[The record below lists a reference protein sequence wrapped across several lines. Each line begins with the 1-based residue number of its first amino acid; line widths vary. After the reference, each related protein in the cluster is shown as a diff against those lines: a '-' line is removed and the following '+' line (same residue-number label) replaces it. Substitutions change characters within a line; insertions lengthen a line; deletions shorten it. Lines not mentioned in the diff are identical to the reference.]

1 MSRKKEKRLQRQ
13 KEDRAINAL
22 LWACVFAIIG
32 SAGAVWYMI
41 IRFMNNVDE
50 LTYYATSLMLK

>member
-22 LWACVFAIIG
+22 LWACVFAIIS

-41 IRFMNNVDE
+41 IRFMNDVDE
-50 LTYYATSLMLK
+50 LAYYAASLMK

>member
-22 LWACVFAIIG
+22 LWVCVFAIIG
-32 SAGAVWYMI
+32 SAGAVWYI
-41 IRFMNNVDE
+41 VIRFMRCLE
-50 LTYYATSLMLK
+50 EFTSYTTGLM